1 MPIYAEHPGGAQPW
15 EIVCPTYCPPLLAA
29 AKATPG
35 MSWSQPKRRWIGTV
49 DAVELCLERCR
60 DEYHLDVKLPW
71 VKNAPWISKPY
82 GGDPRIR
89 EYQWTGIEFIRQ
101 HAETGCLLA
110 DEMGTGKSVSSI
122 LAAKELGAKKV
133 LVVCP
138 NAVKLHWVSDLKK
151 WRGGDVTSFL
161 LEKASQRRIRS
172 AATGKATTVAAFRAG
187 TEALAQ
193 THGIGEVFFI
203 INYDILH
210 TWLAAGDLPGV
221 DLIIFD
227 EIHYLQSSS
236 SRRSKA
242 ARDISAGCRYRVGLT
257 GTPLTNRPRDLWNV
271 VDTLTPG
278 RFGNFFLFAKRY
290 CGAFQEQVTPEKLVW
305 NFEGKSNTEELNRR
319 LQHFMLRRTVEE
331 VKMQLPQK
339 TRQIIELDV
348 SKKYRM
354 SYGAN
359 DLRDTR
365 LVRQM
370 LDVAADGKIDEALN
384 LVMDHARA
392 GHHVVAFSH
401 RRVIAETIAST
412 AAAQGLKAEIVY
424 GGVPNQRRKER
435 IDSRPDIL
443 ACTIDSC
450 STGIDLTSFDVAVV
464 IELVYKP
471 HELVQMEARLHRF
484 GQQRPVL
491 IQYIIAQGTIDELIA
506 GSVIAKIDTFKEVIG
521 KVGGAGE
528 LSRDLDSRGKND
540 PLANLVKAFE
550 ASRKGKGK

>member
-1 MPIYAEHPGGAQPW
+1 
-15 EIVCPTYCPPLLAA
+15 
-29 AKATPG
+29 
-35 MSWSQPKRRWIGTV
+35 
-49 DAVELCLERCR
+49 
-60 DEYHLDVKLPW
+60 
-71 VKNAPWISKPY
+71 
-82 GGDPRIR
+82 
-89 EYQWTGIEFIRQ
+89 
-101 HAETGCLLA
+101 
-110 DEMGTGKSVSSI
+110 
-122 LAAKELGAKKV
+122 
-133 LVVCP
+133 
-138 NAVKLHWVSDLKK
+138 
-151 WRGGDVTSFL
+151 
-161 LEKASQRRIRS
+161 
-172 AATGKATTVAAFRAG
+172 
-187 TEALAQ
+187 
-193 THGIGEVFFI
+193 
-203 INYDILH
+203 
-210 TWLAAGDLPGV
+210 
-221 DLIIFD
+221 
-227 EIHYLQSSS
+227 
-236 SRRSKA
+236 
-242 ARDISAGCRYRVGLT
+242 VGLT